1 MSSLLTHELSLAHI
15 YLFYSS
21 SSLEYQ
27 HSNIN
32 RYGSDVATRIKA
44 LVPNAR
50 IILTVRDPV
59 SRAYSHF
66 QMMTGG
72 DVGRQV
78 RNPKSRIAGQRAR
91 KLGFQNTMLQDM
103 RKLYECGVQDNGEVN
118 MWKFQRGYMS
128 TRANGHGAHSFVGRG
143 MYAAQ
148 LEAWLKY
155 FDEEQILVVPLSEL
169 KTYDGVQ
176 KQMSRV
182 FTHIGL
188 RPVTVADS
196 SHKNKRHYKPMSEDE
211 ARPLRKFYKN
221 HNRVLCEMLRKMKHN
236 SSCVSAIE
244 KWDK

>member
-1 MSSLLTHELSLAHI
+1 
-15 YLFYSS
+15 
-21 SSLEYQ
+21 
-27 HSNIN
+27 
-32 RYGSDVATRIKA
+32 
-44 LVPNAR
+44 
-50 IILTVRDPV
+50 
-59 SRAYSHF
+59 
-66 QMMTGG
+66 MMTGG

-148 LEAWLKY
+148 LQAWLKY